1 MGRLTL
7 VQLAY
12 NGSQFENNAAE
23 TVLDALI
30 RQGVDVSYSCKNGFF
45 HSCMLRAEDGEI
57 PQNAQQGLRSSH
69 CDEGFFLPCVCH
81 PISDMALAP
90 PGLNGEF
97 RTAEVVSINPLN
109 SSICR
114 VSLRPEIELR
124 HRAGQFINFRRAD
137 GLMRSYSLCN
147 QPDNE
152 ILELH
157 VKRMPGGELSNWII
171 DELQPGAKISIQG
184 PNGGFYLPENAIDK
198 PILFIGPGSGLG
210 ALAAVVLDALGRGF
224 TAPMRL
230 YHGTSAGKG
239 LYLRSA
245 MANLAEA
252 NSNFRYVPCVSGID
266 VPKFVARAEP
276 TISRWTTIPI
286 FAVGACFCA
295 ARREWFT
302 IPKSEP
308 IWPAPPSTIF
318 SLIPTNTERRPRR
331 SITNCPCRGVYATAR
346 LDLSTSRV
354 IGSAPDPTRGG
365 MGHPPKFVSFL
376 W

>member
-266 VPKFVARAEP
+266 VPKFCRQGRANDIALDNYP
-276 TISRWTTIPI
+276 DLRGWRVFLCGTAGMVHDSKKRAYLAGASLDDI
-286 FAVGACFCA
+286 FLDPYEH
-295 ARREWFT
+295 REA
-302 IPKSEP
+302 
-308 IWPAPPSTIF
+308 PAPQHNELSMSRGLRDGKAGPFHKPSDRF
-318 SLIPTNTERRPRR
+318 GP
-331 SITNCPCRGVYATAR
+331 
-346 LDLSTSRV
+346 
-354 IGSAPDPTRGG
+354 
-365 MGHPPKFVSFL
+365 
-376 W
+376 